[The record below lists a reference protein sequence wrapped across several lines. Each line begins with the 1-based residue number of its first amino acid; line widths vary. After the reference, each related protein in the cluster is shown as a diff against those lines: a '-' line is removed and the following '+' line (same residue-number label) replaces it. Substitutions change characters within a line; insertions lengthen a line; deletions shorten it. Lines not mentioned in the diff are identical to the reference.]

1 MGAMNELINAAAVDG
16 LRRHLSVASRSVA
29 SQRVTAPSVNHA
41 AALPGAPELKRA
53 GELEWP
59 RLRAAAQGVDGLSL
73 RARSDFVSAAL
84 IADLPDD
91 YGTVAAIFRRA
102 LDEPGFTGWMI
113 WPVTETV
120 TTLALA
126 ADAAAS
132 VEPGAST
139 STESNPTASAR
150 TAFDDG
156 LELLAELTPRL
167 TGEFAIRRF
176 LEADLDR
183 ALAIIQNWT
192 THPNEHVRRLASEGT
207 RAFLPW
213 AIRARALL
221 AHPHSTT
228 PILTALRSDESEY
241 VRRSVANHLNDLGRQ
256 SPELATTL
264 ARSWMADADA
274 HTQWVV
280 RHGLRVLIKK
290 AYPPALALLG
300 FDEVSVTVGDPVL
313 DVATVTMPGSLGFEF
328 DITNTGETAAR
339 LAVDYLV
346 YYVKANGTLAPKV
359 FKLTTTTVPAGETV
373 RMRKRHAFHPM
384 TTRVHYPGAHALEL
398 QINGQRYARTSFELA
413 GADLV

>member
-1 MGAMNELINAAAVDG
+1 MGTMNELINAAAVDG
-16 LRRHLSVASRSVA
+16 LRRHLGVAVA
-29 SQRVTAPSVNHA
+29 AVLPA
-41 AALPGAPELKRA
+41 AAPNEAV
-53 GELEWP
+53 ELEWP
-59 RLRAAAQGVDGLSL
+59 ALRAAATGVDGLSL
-73 RARSDFVSAAL
+73 RARSDLVSAAL
-84 IADLPDD
+84 LTDLPPD
-91 YGTVAAIFRRA
+91 YATVAAVFRRA

-126 ADAAAS
+126 AA
-132 VEPGAST
+132 EP
-139 STESNPTASAR
+139 

-156 LELLAELTPRL
+156 LALLAELTPRL
-167 TGEFAIRRF
+167 TSEFAIRRF

-183 ALAIIQNWT
+183 ALRVIHPWT
-192 THPNEHVRRLASEGT
+192 SSPNEHVRRLASEGT

-213 AIRARALL
+213 AIRVRALL
-221 AHPHSTT
+221 AYPEATS
-228 PILTALRSDESEY
+228 PILTALRSDDSEY

-264 ARSWMADADA
+264 AGSWMADADA
-274 HTQWVV
+274 HTAWVV

-300 FDEVSVTVGDPVL
+300 FDEVTVTVGDPQL
-313 DVATVTMPGSLGFEF
+313 DTTLVTMPGSLGFEF
-328 DITNTGETAAR
+328 DVTNTGEAAAR

-359 FKLTTTTVPAGETV
+359 FKLTTTTLPAGETV
-373 RMRKRHAFHPM
+373 RLRKRHAFHPM

-398 QINGQRYARTSFELA
+398 QINGQRYARTGFDLA
-413 GADLV
+413 

>member
-1 MGAMNELINAAAVDG
+1 MGTMNELINAAAVDG
-16 LRRHLSVASRSVA
+16 LRRHLGVAVA
-29 SQRVTAPSVNHA
+29 DGLSAAPT
-41 AALPGAPELKRA
+41 GA

-59 RLRAAAQGVDGLSL
+59 ALRAAATGVDGLSL
-73 RARSDFVSAAL
+73 RARSDLVSAAL
-84 IADLPDD
+84 LTDLPPD
-91 YGTVAAIFRRA
+91 YATVAAVFRRA

-120 TTLALA
+120 TTLALSA
-126 ADAAAS
+126 A
-132 VEPGAST
+132 EP
-139 STESNPTASAR
+139 

-167 TGEFAIRRF
+167 TSEFAIRRF

-183 ALAIIQNWT
+183 ALRVIHPWT
-192 THPNEHVRRLASEGT
+192 SSPNEHVRRLASEGT

-213 AIRARALL
+213 AIRVRALL
-221 AHPHSTT
+221 AHPEATS
-228 PILTALRSDESEY
+228 PILTALRSDDSEY

-264 ARSWMADADA
+264 AGSWMADADA
-274 HTQWVV
+274 HTAWVV

-300 FDEVSVTVGDPVL
+300 FDEVTVTVGDPQL
-313 DVATVTMPGSLGFEF
+313 DTTLVTMPGSLGFEF
-328 DITNTGETAAR
+328 DVTNTGGAAAR

-359 FKLTTTTVPAGETV
+359 FKLTTTTLPAGETV
-373 RMRKRHAFHPM
+373 RLRKRHAFHPM

-398 QINGQRYARTSFELA
+398 QINGQRYARTGFDLA
-413 GADLV
+413 

>member
-1 MGAMNELINAAAVDG
+1 MGAMNELINATAVTALRHHLEVAVADVLPAARGAADPADVPADG
-16 LRRHLSVASRSVA
+16 LADVPADGLAGS
-29 SQRVTAPSVNHA
+29 P
-41 AALPGAPELKRA
+41 ALG
-53 GELEWP
+53 WP
-59 RLRAAAQGVDGLSL
+59 RLREAAQGVDGLSL
-73 RARSDFVSAAL
+73 RARSDYVSAAL
-84 IADLPDD
+84 IADLPAD
-91 YGTVAAIFRRA
+91 YATVAAIFRRA

-126 ADAAAS
+126 A
-132 VEPGAST
+132 
-139 STESNPTASAR
+139 ESAGESA
-150 TAFDDG
+150 AFDDG

-183 ALAIIQNWT
+183 ALRVILPWS

-213 AIRARALL
+213 AIRVRALL
-221 AHPHSTT
+221 AQPESTA
-228 PILTALRSDESEY
+228 PILTALRSDDSEY

-256 SPELATTL
+256 SPELATAL

-300 FDEVSVTVGDPVL
+300 FDEVTVAVSEPVL
-313 DVATVTMPGSLGFEF
+313 DTPVVTMPGSLGFEF
-328 DITNTGETAAR
+328 DITNTGEAAAR

-359 FKLTTTTVPAGETV
+359 FKLTTTTLEAGQTV
-373 RMRKRHAFHPM
+373 HLRKRHNFHPM
-384 TTRVHYPGAHALEL
+384 TTRVHYPGTHALEL
-398 QINGQRYARTSFELA
+398 QINGVRYARTGF
-413 GADLV
+413 DLVG

>member
-16 LRRHLSVASRSVA
+16 LRRHLGTASGEV
-29 SQRVTAPSVNHA
+29 
-41 AALPGAPELKRA
+41 LPAGAPEPKWRH
-53 GELEWP
+53 
-59 RLRAAAQGVDGLSL
+59 LRAAAQGVDGLSL
-73 RARSDFVSAAL
+73 RARSDLVSAAL
-84 IADLPDD
+84 IADLPPD
-91 YGTVAAIFRRA
+91 YATVAVLFRRA

-126 ADAAAS
+126 AEASESSRAEASDHSAADY
-132 VEPGAST
+132 
-139 STESNPTASAR
+139 SAPNQSAADHSAPNQSAADR
-150 TAFDDG
+150 APFDDG

-176 LEADLDR
+176 LEADLNR
-183 ALAIIQNWT
+183 ALRIIQTWT

-213 AIRARALL
+213 AIRVRALL
-221 AHPHSTT
+221 AHPESTT

-300 FDEVSVTVGDPVL
+300 FDEVSVTVSDPVL

-328 DITNTGETAAR
+328 DVTNTGDTAAR

-346 YYVKANGTLAPKV
+346 YYVKANGTLSPKV
-359 FKLTTTTVPAGETV
+359 FKLTTTTVPAGDTV

-398 QINGQRYARTSFELA
+398 QINGQRYARTTFDLA
-413 GADLV
+413 EGASI

>member
-1 MGAMNELINAAAVDG
+1 MGTMNELINAAAVDG
-16 LRRHLSVASRSVA
+16 LRRHLGVAVA
-29 SQRVTAPSVNHA
+29 AVLPAAPTGA
-41 AALPGAPELKRA
+41 A
-53 GELEWP
+53 ELEWP
-59 RLRAAAQGVDGLSL
+59 ALRAAATGVDGLSL
-73 RARSDFVSAAL
+73 RARSDLVSAAL
-84 IADLPDD
+84 LTDLPPD
-91 YGTVAAIFRRA
+91 YATVAAVFRRA

-126 ADAAAS
+126 AA
-132 VEPGAST
+132 EPA
-139 STESNPTASAR
+139 
-150 TAFDDG
+150 AFDDG

-167 TGEFAIRRF
+167 TSEFAIRRF

-183 ALAIIQNWT
+183 ALRVIHPWT
-192 THPNEHVRRLASEGT
+192 SSPNEHVRRLASEGT

-213 AIRARALL
+213 AIRVRALL
-221 AHPHSTT
+221 AHPEATS
-228 PILTALRSDESEY
+228 PILTALRSDDSEY

-264 ARSWMADADA
+264 AASWMADADA
-274 HTQWVV
+274 HTAWVV

-300 FDEVSVTVGDPVL
+300 FDEVTVTVGDPQL
-313 DVATVTMPGSLGFEF
+313 DTTLVTMPGSLGFEF
-328 DITNTGETAAR
+328 DVTNTGEAAAR

-359 FKLTTTTVPAGETV
+359 FKLTTTTLPAGETV
-373 RMRKRHAFHPM
+373 RLRKRHAFHPM

-398 QINGQRYARTSFELA
+398 QINGQRYARTGFDLA
-413 GADLV
+413 

>member
-1 MGAMNELINAAAVDG
+1 MGTMNELINAAAVDG
-16 LRRHLSVASRSVA
+16 LRRHLGVAVA
-29 SQRVTAPSVNHA
+29 AVLPA
-41 AALPGAPELKRA
+41 AAPTGAV
-53 GELEWP
+53 ELEWP
-59 RLRAAAQGVDGLSL
+59 ALRAAATGVDGLSL
-73 RARSDFVSAAL
+73 RARSDLVSAAL
-84 IADLPDD
+84 LTDLPPD
-91 YGTVAAIFRRA
+91 YATVAAVFRRA

-126 ADAAAS
+126 AA
-132 VEPGAST
+132 EP
-139 STESNPTASAR
+139 

-167 TGEFAIRRF
+167 TSEFAIRRF

-183 ALAIIQNWT
+183 ALRVIHPWT
-192 THPNEHVRRLASEGT
+192 SSPNEHVRRLASEGT

-213 AIRARALL
+213 AIRVRALL
-221 AHPHSTT
+221 AHPEATS
-228 PILTALRSDESEY
+228 PILTALRSDDSEY

-264 ARSWMADADA
+264 AASWMADADA
-274 HTQWVV
+274 HTAWVV

-300 FDEVSVTVGDPVL
+300 FDEVTVTVGDPQL
-313 DVATVTMPGSLGFEF
+313 DTTLVTMPGSLGFEF
-328 DITNTGETAAR
+328 DVTNTGEAAAR

-359 FKLTTTTVPAGETV
+359 FKLTTTTLPAGETV
-373 RMRKRHAFHPM
+373 RLRKRHAFHPM

-398 QINGQRYARTSFELA
+398 QINGQRYARTGFDLA
-413 GADLV
+413 

>member
-1 MGAMNELINAAAVDG
+1 MGAMNELINATAVNALRHHLAVAVADVLRIDG
-16 LRRHLSVASRSVA
+16 GPNLS
-29 SQRVTAPSVNHA
+29 T
-41 AALPGAPELKRA
+41 GFDPE
-53 GELEWP
+53 WT
-59 RLRAAAQGVDGLSL
+59 RLREAANGVDGLSL
-73 RARSDFVSAAL
+73 RARSDYVSAAL
-84 IADLPDD
+84 IADLPND
-91 YGTVAAIFRRA
+91 YTTVAAIFRRA

-120 TTLALA
+120 TTLALEA
-126 ADAAAS
+126 AERA
-132 VEPGAST
+132 
-139 STESNPTASAR
+139 
-150 TAFDDG
+150 AFDDG

-167 TGEFAIRRF
+167 TAEFAIRRF

-183 ALAIIQNWT
+183 ALRIIHPWT

-213 AIRARALL
+213 AIRVRALL
-221 AHPHSTT
+221 AQPESTA
-228 PILTALRSDESEY
+228 PILTALRSDESDY

-274 HTQWVV
+274 HTQRVV

-300 FDEVSVTVGDPVL
+300 FDEVTVAVSEPVL
-313 DVATVTMPGSLGFEF
+313 DATVVTMPGSLGFEF
-328 DITNTGETAAR
+328 DVTNTGETAAR

-346 YYVKANGTLAPKV
+346 YYVKANGTLSPKV
-359 FKLTTTTVPAGETV
+359 FKLTTTTLQAGQTM
-373 RMRKRHAFHPM
+373 RMRKRHNFHPM

-398 QINGQRYARTSFELA
+398 QINGVRYARTDFDLA
-413 GADLV
+413 G

>member
-1 MGAMNELINAAAVDG
+1 MGTMNELINAAAVDG
-16 LRRHLSVASRSVA
+16 LRRHLGVAVA
-29 SQRVTAPSVNHA
+29 AVLPA
-41 AALPGAPELKRA
+41 AAPNEAV
-53 GELEWP
+53 ELEWP
-59 RLRAAAQGVDGLSL
+59 ALRAAATGVDGLSL
-73 RARSDFVSAAL
+73 RARSDLVSAAL
-84 IADLPDD
+84 LTDLPPD
-91 YGTVAAIFRRA
+91 YATVAAVFRRA

-126 ADAAAS
+126 AA
-132 VEPGAST
+132 EP
-139 STESNPTASAR
+139 

-167 TGEFAIRRF
+167 TSEFAIRRF

-183 ALAIIQNWT
+183 ALGVIHPWT
-192 THPNEHVRRLASEGT
+192 SSPNEHVRRLASEGT

-213 AIRARALL
+213 AIRVRALL
-221 AHPHSTT
+221 AHPEATS
-228 PILTALRSDESEY
+228 PILTALRSDDSEY

-264 ARSWMADADA
+264 AASWMADADA
-274 HTQWVV
+274 HTAWVV

-300 FDEVSVTVGDPVL
+300 FDEVTVTVGDPQL
-313 DVATVTMPGSLGFEF
+313 DTTLVTMPGSLGFEF
-328 DITNTGETAAR
+328 DVTNTGEAAAR

-359 FKLTTTTVPAGETV
+359 FKLTTTTLPAGETV
-373 RMRKRHAFHPM
+373 RLRKRHAFHPM

-398 QINGQRYARTSFELA
+398 QINGQRYARTGFDLA
-413 GADLV
+413 

>member
-1 MGAMNELINAAAVDG
+1 MNELINAAAVDG
-16 LRRHLSVASRSVA
+16 LRRHLSVASQSVA
-29 SQRVTAPSVNHA
+29 A
-41 AALPGAPELKRA
+41 ADVLPDESA
-53 GELEWP
+53 LEWP

-91 YGTVAAIFRRA
+91 YATVAAIFRRA

-126 ADAAAS
+126 ADAAAL

-139 STESNPTASAR
+139 STASTR

-183 ALAIIQNWT
+183 ALGIIQTWT
-192 THPNEHVRRLASEGT
+192 VHPNEHVRRLASEGT

-213 AIRARALL
+213 AIRVRALL

-256 SPELATTL
+256 SPEVATTL

-413 GADLV
+413 EADLV